1 MFLYMKDNTI
11 SEKESNAIVIIR
23 ATAMF
28 SIVLCHLFQAY
39 NILSIGSVLNIG
51 VQVFL
56 VMSGYLYGKKQI
68 TCWSQW
74 YKKRFLKLYIP
85 FTIVWLSVFLFHIIF
100 KTDTIKWYN
109 IVNYL
114 TNLQGLRLV
123 FDITQL
129 HVSGLNHLWFMTAI
143 MFAYFS
149 TPVLQSLKKYSQICL
164 VMILIF
170 FAFFY
175 FYLTPRGRLLF
186 GVEWFW
192 LYAFGYFFANISI
205 KARKIYICL
214 FALIYLYALA
224 QIKEP
229 RDIIYLWS
237 ILGRRHH
244 CALGILLFSTG
255 VTYLKCFTNKSKIM
269 PVFKWFDKYSYF
281 IYLTHFTVMV
291 GTLSLANITNYLFV
305 NVLLMILA
313 SAILTYLLVI
323 ANNFITNKIQQRL

>member
-1 MFLYMKDNTI
+1 MKTNTI

-39 NILSIGSVLNIG
+39 NVLSLASVFNIG

-68 TCWSQW
+68 TSWSQW

-85 FTIVWLSVFLFHIIF
+85 FTIVWLSVFLFHFIF

-109 IVNYL
+109 IVNFL

-123 FDITQL
+123 FDISQL
-129 HVSGLNHLWFMTAI
+129 HVSGLSHLWFMTAI

-149 TPVLQSLKKYSQICL
+149 TPVLQSLKKYSQLCL
-164 VMILIF
+164 VLILIF
-170 FAFFY
+170 FAIFY
-175 FYLTPRGRLLF
+175 FHLTPRGRWLF

-205 KARKIYICL
+205 KARKFYMCL
-214 FALIYLYALA
+214 FAFIYLYALT
-224 QIKEP
+224 QIKRP
-229 RDIIYLWS
+229 QDIIYLWS

-244 CALGILLFSTG
+244 CALGILLFTTG
-255 VTYLKCFTNKSKIM
+255 VTYLQRFTINSKNM
-269 PVFKWFDKYSYF
+269 AVFRWFDKYSFF

-291 GTLSLANITNYLFV
+291 GTLSLAKITNHLFV
-305 NVLLMILA
+305 NVLLMILV

-323 ANNFITNKIQQRL
+323 ANNFITNRIQQRL